1 MLTNGQKLKDEIIR
15 IADIIAS
22 TMGPGGKPVLLSRGD
37 AFGSTKDGVTVARW
51 IAQGNHQSPEAR
63 AAAMMVVD
71 ACQATVAKVGDGTT
85 QTAVLVRELA
95 KVVTHENIKAF
106 EAYADE
112 LEKFVNECK
121 LPVKTVED
129 AIAIASVSCNGD
141 VMGTDIGQMCFKAGE
156 YGQLSLSNS
165 TNGQDRVEM
174 VDGYHVDGVGMAHID
189 FATYTNGIGE
199 YQGCNLILWNE
210 DLNHNK
216 DLDYLVK
223 VLDGLSPEDW
233 TDPFVI
239 MGSSIIGPPLQMAV
253 ANSAKYRRPLKLVF
267 IKAPEFGTLRMG
279 MMDDIAYFTGAKIID
294 SQRGNRPDSFTADH
308 IGRVDHIVA
317 SMKSYTFFMPEDQA
331 KLASERVDELRFA
344 LATETD
350 QDNIARLEKR
360 IALLTAGIGVFHVG
374 GLTEQEQTYRKDL
387 AEDAIK
393 ATLSAI
399 KHGYVKGGG
408 SVMWEFSQKV
418 KPEHMDVF
426 MAPSHEIAENLAIH
440 THEFLDGLS
449 GIFDPSKVS
458 VESYRNALSVI
469 KTSLDSKYMLHD

>member
-1 MLTNGQKLKDEIIR
+1 M
-15 IADIIAS
+15 
-22 TMGPGGKPVLLSRGD
+22 V
-37 AFGSTKDGVTVARW
+37 GS
-51 IAQGNHQSPEAR
+51 
-63 AAAMMVVD
+63 VV
-71 ACQATVAKVGDGTT
+71 
-85 QTAVLVRELA
+85 
-95 KVVTHENIKAF
+95 
-106 EAYADE
+106 
-112 LEKFVNECK
+112 
-121 LPVKTVED
+121 
-129 AIAIASVSCNGD
+129 
-141 VMGTDIGQMCFKAGE
+141 
-156 YGQLSLSNS
+156 
-165 TNGQDRVEM
+165 
-174 VDGYHVDGVGMAHID
+174 
-189 FATYTNGIGE
+189 
-199 YQGCNLILWNE
+199 
-210 DLNHNK
+210 
-216 DLDYLVK
+216 
-223 VLDGLSPEDW
+223 
-233 TDPFVI
+233 
-239 MGSSIIGPPLQMAV
+239 GPPLQRLV
-253 ANSAKYRRPLKLVF
+253 ANAARYQRPIKFV
-267 IKAPEFGTLRMG
+267 IVKAPEFGTLRMG
-279 MMDDIAYFTGAKIID
+279 MMDDIAHFTGAKIID

-331 KLASERVDELRFA
+331 KLASERVDKLRFA
-344 LATETD
+344 LETETD

-418 KPEHMDVF
+418 KPDHMKVF
-426 MAPSHEIAENLAIH
+426 MSPAIQISENIGIY